1 MAEDEKEEEEKTLNM
16 MTLLWMESKSCNDPG
31 LGGIGLSDKRA
42 SFVMNKLDFPSVGCS
57 IIINIR

>member
-1 MAEDEKEEEEKTLNM
+1 MGEDEKEEEKNPNM

-31 LGGIGLSDKRA
+31 LGGISLSDKRA
-42 SFVMNKLDFPSVGCS
+42 SFVMNKLDFLSVGCS